1 MFFILICISI
11 GNQTATTS
19 FQQSNPIKMSN
30 IDIINAYKSTMA
42 MNKHVF
48 KGDVFVNKKG
58 RGEVKWVA
66 TPETL
71 DIVFG
76 NLKRS
81 VHSRTPMSELN
92 NLFASIEQ
100 NKFAT
105 QIKTFM
111 KFYTNPQYS
120 ANDINLGSCPQID
133 KKIPYNIHK
142 HDKEYFVT
150 IILNWYEKYFL
161 WKQKNKKDTKNN
173 KDNAKIHATETI
185 QPVTKVPP
193 LAIPVVQE
201 AIPVAEGW
209 EELVDGPPD
218 SWEDNSEEGVQIAP
232 ESWEDIVEEDI

>member
-42 MNKHVF
+42 MNKQVF

-81 VHSRTPMSELN
+81 VHSRTPMSELT

-105 QIKTFM
+105 QIKTFT

-142 HDKEYFVT
+142 QDKEYFVT
-150 IILNWYEKYFL
+150 LILNWYEKYFL

-173 KDNAKIHATETI
+173 KNNAKIHVAENI
-185 QPVTKVPP
+185 QPVTKIPSI
-193 LAIPVVQE
+193 AIPVVQE

-218 SWEDNSEEGVQIAP
+218 SWEDNSEEGLQIAP